1 MPDGRFIPTCS
12 ATSLDNR
19 LNASALTWSF
29 KANGHI
35 THLSLQLL
43 TSGAIGVVL
52 GDIGTSPRYAFRAEL
67 NPEAAGDIN
76 APDCESAPKLA
87 PPTKVGII

>member
-1 MPDGRFIPTCS
+1 MV
-12 ATSLDNR
+12 
-19 LNASALTWSF
+19 F
-29 KANGHI
+29 KANEHI
-35 THLSLQLL
+35 THPSPQLL

-76 APDCESAPKLA
+76 APDCESVNRPGS
-87 PPTKVGII
+87 VGGYMG